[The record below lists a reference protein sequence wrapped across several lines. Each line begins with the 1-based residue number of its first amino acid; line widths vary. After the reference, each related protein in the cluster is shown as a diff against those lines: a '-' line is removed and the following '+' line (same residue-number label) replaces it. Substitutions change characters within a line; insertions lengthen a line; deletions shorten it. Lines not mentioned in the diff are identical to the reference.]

1 MLVEQLT
8 ALLMTRFWVLMLALA
23 AAGGIGMV
31 DSFLAVPG
39 STGALHLAPPPA
51 LQRLAPAFITNIDY
65 TGNTGP
71 SVPLA
76 SAACARHGHDR
87 RDRCPEAAALSS
99 MQPWSVQLLSAVL
112 AASLC
117 LGVGVGK
124 SHAADAQADR
134 TTKEIQEAG
143 RREGHA
149 SHATRTLLLATP
161 AGLRGCANTALGAD
175 TLACCSSPLNL
186 ADPTVKRAAATLAV
200 GLILSIPFGV
210 PASALFLAGVS
221 VVELAKPV
229 RVGLVLS
236 SLPLLWLRARPRIR
250 KLRFNLEEFAKSDFF
265 KIFDF
270 WRLLESALGGG
281 GVGRASGATPIMDPM
296 TEEREA
302 ALPKADPGVLG
313 PRP

>member
-1 MLVEQLT
+1 
-8 ALLMTRFWVLMLALA
+8 
-23 AAGGIGMV
+23 
-31 DSFLAVPG
+31 
-39 STGALHLAPPPA
+39 
-51 LQRLAPAFITNIDY
+51 
-65 TGNTGP
+65 
-71 SVPLA
+71 
-76 SAACARHGHDR
+76 
-87 RDRCPEAAALSS
+87 